1 MGKHRIL
8 AAASVFSGA
17 PTLFSALHSRGLA
30 SGPRAAGG
38 VGGAEITAPAW
49 HRRERETRETREREI
64 NMQEGGKVTEE
75 GAFRAALMARRRS
88 ENGGK
93 WGKG

>member
-17 PTLFSALHSRGLA
+17 PTLFSALRSRGLA

-38 VGGAEITAPAW
+38 GQKLQRRRGIGGSGRR
-49 HRRERETRETREREI
+49 RRERLTCRKEARS
-64 NMQEGGKVTEE
+64 
-75 GAFRAALMARRRS
+75 RRRGLS
-88 ENGGK
+88 GRL
-93 WGKG
+93 

>member
-1 MGKHRIL
+1 MMGKHRIL

-17 PTLFSALHSRGLA
+17 PTLFSVLRSRGLA
-30 SGPRAAGG
+30 SGPRAAG
-38 VGGAEITAPAW
+38 GGAEITAPAW
-49 HRRERETRETREREI
+49 HRRERETREREI

-75 GAFRAALMARRRS
+75 GAFRAALTARRRS